1 MHSIIT
7 VGQRAVSFVKGC
19 MQVQPLPLVEFQKSL
34 SLSLQSKTDINIVL
48 IITYINYYI
57 NGQNRQ

>member
-7 VGQRAVSFVKGC
+7 VGQRAVSFVEGC
-19 MQVQPLPLVEFQKSL
+19 MQVQPLPLVEFQK

-57 NGQNRQ
+57 NGQNGQ